1 MNYPTFT
8 GRDALLA
15 TIEAAC
21 AAPTLLET
29 THQLRDGLCKLI
41 RDKTV
46 FLPECVFEPV
56 EGHYARRELYA
67 CPERGTSV
75 VAMTWAPGQGTP
87 IHDHCGLWCVEGVWQ
102 GQLEIVRY
110 ELEERDGERCR
121 VSQHETLLA
130 GRGTAGSLLPP
141 HEYHTIRNPDPNA
154 IAISLH
160 IYQKAMLNCATFEPI
175 EGDWYQRCKKT
186 MCLDA
191 VECQETE
198 AATKAQSAR

>member
-1 MNYPTFT
+1 MTYPTFT

-15 TIEAAC
+15 TIETALAE
-21 AAPTLLET
+21 PDLEAT
-29 THQLRDGLCKLI
+29 THSLRDGLCKLI
-41 RDKTV
+41 RDKAV

-110 ELEERDGERCR
+110 ELEEQDGERYR
-121 VSQHETLLA
+121 FTRYETLTA
-130 GRGTAGSLLPP
+130 GTGTAGSLLPP
-141 HEYHTIRNPDPNA
+141 HEYHTIRNPNPAA

-160 IYQKAMLNCATFEPI
+160 IYQKAMNNCATFEPI
-175 EGDWYQRCKKT
+175 EGDWYLRNKKT
-186 MCLDA
+186 LCLDQ
-191 VECQETE
+191 VDCG
-198 AATKAQSAR
+198 

>member
-1 MNYPTFT
+1 MTTPSFT

-15 TIEAAC
+15 TIGEALAQ
-21 AAPTLLET
+21 PTLLET
-29 THQLRDGLCKLI
+29 THHLRDGLCKLI
-41 RDKTV
+41 RDKAV

-102 GQLEIVRY
+102 GQLEITRY
-110 ELEERDGERCR
+110 ELEESDGDRFR
-121 VSQHETLLA
+121 FTRYETLTA
-130 GRGTAGSLLPP
+130 GTGSAGSLLPP
-141 HEYHTIRNPDPNA
+141 HEYHTIRNPAKDR

-160 IYQKAMLNCATFEPI
+160 VYQKAMGTCATFTPI
-175 EGDWYQRCKKT
+175 EGDWYLRGSKT
-186 MCLDA
+186 LCLDQIP
-191 VECQETE
+191 CDD
-198 AATKAQSAR
+198 

>member
-1 MNYPTFT
+1 MTYPTFT

-15 TIEAAC
+15 TIDAAC
-21 AAPTLLET
+21 SLPTLLET
-29 THQLRDGLCKLI
+29 THSLRDGLCRLI
-41 RDKTV
+41 KDKVV

-121 VSQHETLLA
+121 FSQHETLLA
-130 GRGTAGSLLPP
+130 GKGTAGSLLPP
-141 HEYHTIRNPDPNA
+141 HEYHTIRNPDENN

-191 VECQETE
+191 VECQEAE
-198 AATKAQSAR
+198 AATKAQAAR

>member
-1 MNYPTFT
+1 MTTPSFT

-15 TIEAAC
+15 TIGEALAQ
-21 AAPTLLET
+21 PTLLET
-29 THQLRDGLCKLI
+29 THHLRDGLCKLI
-41 RDKTV
+41 RDKAV

-121 VSQHETLLA
+121 FSRHETLTA
-130 GRGTAGSLLPP
+130 GTGTAGSLLPP
-141 HEYHTIRNPDPNA
+141 QEYHTIRNPNEGA

-160 IYQKAMLNCATFEPI
+160 IYQQAMNNCATFEPI
-175 EGDWYQRCKKT
+175 DGDWYLRCKKT

-191 VECQETE
+191 VACDE
-198 AATKAQSAR
+198 ADVAVQAKAAG